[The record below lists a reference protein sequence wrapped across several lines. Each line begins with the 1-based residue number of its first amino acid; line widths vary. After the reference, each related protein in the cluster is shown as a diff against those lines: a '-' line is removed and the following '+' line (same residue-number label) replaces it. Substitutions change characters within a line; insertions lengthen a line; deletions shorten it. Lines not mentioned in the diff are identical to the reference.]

1 MPRAKKKETEAP
13 AGAVTETVQRM
24 PLSELHPFEGHPF
37 KVLDDDSMTETVES
51 IRQMGVANPLIVRPD
66 PDGGYEIISG
76 HRRRHA
82 AELAGLDTI
91 PVIVRELDDDAAVIM
106 MVDSNLQRE
115 NILPSER
122 AKAYKMKLEA
132 LKHQGQRHDLTSTQ
146 VVEKLA
152 AEQVGDDAGMTS
164 GTRPCAAMCAGG
176 PRASPWWTTRA
187 AARSCAMCSMCRT
200 PGRGRT
206 PARSTSG
213 PCVRNMSP
221 LCRMCWNGPTAW
233 GPARGWRS
241 RSGASPPASPLNIPI
256 GSYRGF
262 QMELSYNTFE
272 KQFQITMK
280 GEMSH
285 HVSLGTD
292 ARGNLTRLD
301 NALAGIPGRL
311 ERGREQLENLRNQQS
326 AAQVEL
332 TKPFPQEAEL
342 AEKSARLAELDAAL
356 SMEDSID
363 RDGGE
368 VSEEVGDGERPSVL
382 EDLKKR
388 AAEIPPDKKPGK
400 EPERG

>member
-152 AEQVGDDAGMTS
+152 AEQVGDDAGISRESVRRFVRLTELIPEILDMVDEKKI
-164 GTRPCAAMCAGG
+164 
-176 PRASPWWTTRA
+176 
-187 AARSCAMCSMCRT
+187 SM
-200 PGRGRT
+200 T
-206 PARSTSG
+206 PA
-213 PCVRNMSP
+213 V
-221 LCRMCWNGPTAW
+221 
-233 GPARGWRS
+233 
-241 RSGASPPASPLNIPI
+241 
-256 GSYRGF
+256 
-262 QMELSYNTFE
+262 ELSYLKPEEQRNFLEAMDYAQAAPSLSQAQRMKKKSQESGCTLKDMCGIMDE
-272 KQFQITMK
+272 VKKDDLGQIAFKTSDLQK
-280 GEMSH
+280 FFPKSYTPRQMSDTI
-285 HVSLGTD
+285 L
-292 ARGNLTRLD
+292 RL
-301 NALAGIPGRL
+301 L
-311 ERGREQLENLRNQQS
+311 EQWQRRRQRDQQ
-326 AAQVEL
+326 
-332 TKPFPQEAEL
+332 
-342 AEKSARLAELDAAL
+342 R
-356 SMEDSID
+356 
-363 RDGGE
+363 
-368 VSEEVGDGERPSVL
+368 
-382 EDLKKR
+382 
-388 AAEIPPDKKPGK
+388 
-400 EPERG
+400 